1 MEGNQRSHFLPVPV
15 NHSPPFPFHAKIK
28 EIIKRPG
35 KRAAGKFPTK
45 LLGAARRLEPRT
57 GTGQPLL
64 AGGIGPILRSLL
76 PSCAALAAR
85 CLLART
91 TTTKKKRCLMPRW
104 LLCSFTA
111 SQPLQTVTE
120 ACAVSA
126 GTRQQ
131 RFPFQSRALRET
143 GAFFSPP
150 FVLRLSLPAGLPRG
164 FYFVSLLL
172 CSWARPG
179 VSQRILDNLMP
190 LIPWV
195 FPRWF
200 NSSCMRTGVA
210 AASLQLLY

>member
-91 TTTKKKRCLMPRW
+91 TTTTKKRGLMPRW

-143 GAFFSPP
+143 GAFFFPP
-150 FVLRLSLPAGLPRG
+150 VCPQAQPACGVTTGFLFCVLA
-164 FYFVSLLL
+164 V
-172 CSWARPG
+172 
-179 VSQRILDNLMP
+179 
-190 LIPWV
+190 V
-195 FPRWF
+195 FL
-200 NSSCMRTGVA
+200 G
-210 AASLQLLY
+210 